1 MRNRVVRALIFL
13 VIAIGGAVGV
23 ASAAG
28 AFDSTPTTSSV
39 DDGISWD

>member
-13 VIAIGGAVGV
+13 IIAIGGAVGI

-28 AFDSTPTTSSV
+28 AFDSTSTTSV
-39 DDGISWD
+39 GTDDVSWD